1 MRLGGVRRAIELL
14 WRFDPVVC
22 MPSDPATPPSDYANA
37 LAPPAPCAKAV
48 APAAWLMAGLV
59 LLCLVPRAIAAWRL
73 DTLCKDGVFYV
84 QLAEG
89 FERGDVE
96 AGLGRLRLNTYP
108 PILALLHRCGFDW
121 EQASKGWGVL
131 ISSLAV
137 LPLFG
142 WIRRQFDDRVAL
154 AACFL
159 YAVHPKFIE
168 WSPEAIRDPTF
179 WFFWNY
185 SLYATWRAVTEVR
198 ISWFAIAGVAI
209 TLALHTRFE
218 GWFLYLPLAWWAG
231 CRCWSLVGGRWKVAC
246 GTLLAL
252 AVCPALLL
260 LVNVSLLHN
269 YPKWELGNFS
279 RLEYVVLWYQAIA
292 KSSVSEPQATPAQTA
307 SAKDAVASSAVTAEV
322 RPPEPEQAPA
332 PPVERADVTMPRM
345 ATGNTALVFL
355 NALRRGIGAL
365 FGISWLIGFFQ
376 WRQFWFR
383 RDHLVLFLTALCVA
397 SAIWIHLW
405 YAQATSSRY
414 FLAIDVLASACAALG
429 WLQLCQWLGRAVNRV
444 ARVRM
449 PARAALAAIIILTA
463 GAGLGEAFTNRYTG
477 RQRDAALGR
486 WLKEQSDSRPR
497 LARRGSME
505 LVDHYA
511 GAIAEPLPADAAA
524 AAQLLAEWRPTF
536 VVASRRD
543 SPGDVVEGLGRAAK
557 PLGFERVAESRLPSG
572 FDWKDL
578 LVMQRSAG
586 EPGLEVASQ
595 ASLKH

>member
-1 MRLGGVRRAIELL
+1 MSTA
-14 WRFDPVVC
+14 
-22 MPSDPATPPSDYANA
+22 PAMPPSDYANA
-37 LAPPAPCAKAV
+37 LALPGPSAKGV
-48 APAAWLMAGLV
+48 APAAWLMAGLL
-59 LLCLVPRAIAAWRL
+59 LLCLIPRTIAAWKL

-84 QLAEG
+84 ELAEG
-89 FERGDVE
+89 FLRGDVE
-96 AGLGRLRLNTYP
+96 AGFGRLRLNTYP
-108 PILALLHRCGFDW
+108 PILALLHRCGLDW
-121 EQASKGWGVL
+121 EQAAEGWGVL

-142 WIRRQFDDRVAL
+142 WVRRQFDDRVAI

-198 ISWFAIAGVAI
+198 VFWFAAAGAAI

-231 CRCWSLVGGRWKVAC
+231 CRCWSLVEGRWKIAW
-246 GTLLAL
+246 GTLIAL
-252 AVCPALLL
+252 AVCPAMLL
-260 LVNVSLLHN
+260 LVNVTLLHG

-279 RLEYVVLWYQAIA
+279 RLEYVTLWYQAIA
-292 KSSVSEPQATPAQTA
+292 KNSVSAPQAIPPRSTAVQETAASDVAQEA
-307 SAKDAVASSAVTAEV
+307 
-322 RPPEPEQAPA
+322 PPVEHQRAPA
-332 PPVERADVTMPRM
+332 PQVERADVTMPRM
-345 ATGNTALVFL
+345 STGKTALVYL
-355 NALRRGIGAL
+355 NALRRGVGAL
-365 FGISWLIGFFQ
+365 FGISWLIGFFH

-383 RDHLVLFLTALCVA
+383 RDHLVLFLTSICVG
-397 SAIWIHLW
+397 SGIWIHLW

-414 FLAIDVLASACAALG
+414 FLAIDVLASACAAVGWLKVCQALG
-429 WLQLCQWLGRAVNRV
+429 WVVNRV
-444 ARVRM
+444 RQGRA
-449 PARAALAAIIILTA
+449 PARAAMAAVVLLTA
-463 GAGLGEAFTNRYTG
+463 CAGLGEAFTNRYTG

-486 WLKEQSDSRPR
+486 WLKEQSNSRPR

-511 GAIAEPLPADAAA
+511 GALAAQLPADQAAA
-524 AAQLLAEWRPTF
+524 ARLLADWRPTF

-543 SPGDVVEGLGRAAK
+543 APADEVESLCQAAR
-557 PLGFERVAESRLPSG
+557 PLGFEPVAESRLPPG
-572 FDWKDL
+572 FDWTDV
-578 LVMQRSAG
+578 LVMQQSLD

-595 ASLKH
+595 ANSKH